1 MDKRILILC
10 RAVLLSHDPHSGNL
24 DLLGRKLFK
33 EADMA
38 LTTPEGAERLKDNG
52 HGLSAW
58 EKMFLQTAGGS
69 RINITATPCRYA
81 PAGIEPITGQ
91 VTGFMLE
98 AQHASCGPLYVTGD
112 TVYFEGIAEVAR
124 RFSPQ
129 WIMAVPRPT
138 RFRTRDK

>member
-58 EKMFLQTAGGS
+58 KRCFCKPPAAAG
-69 RINITATPCRYA
+69 
-81 PAGIEPITGQ
+81 
-91 VTGFMLE
+91 
-98 AQHASCGPLYVTGD
+98 
-112 TVYFEGIAEVAR
+112 
-124 RFSPQ
+124 
-129 WIMAVPRPT
+129 
-138 RFRTRDK
+138 